1 MLRSAL
7 VVCWW
12 KAAAVTMFLLA
23 LPSAFAAPPPRSP
36 SPPRSPRVEALIR
49 EAEAALDRLDIARAR
64 DLWAQIYAIERS
76 TVGICQLGQLD
87 RRLGRWVDAAEELTR
102 CVREM
107 RAPAT
112 PTERRL
118 HDTRHADL
126 ATARQ
131 QVAEIRVFAPAG
143 AAPVLVD
150 GRLVDGRIVDEHGP
164 IYVAPGQH
172 EVEAMLPGGRTARS
186 TVHVTAGDSRAVLLS
201 AEPAG
206 PRPVAP
212 QQARPAGAPARPAE
226 PTAPWLLYAG
236 SAASGAFLVSG
247 IALHIVASLED
258 SALRDEM
265 CKPHSDIEDAGAFRR
280 EQHAVELKQ
289 HLSTAALVAGTAL
302 GAATLVVAVL
312 PSGAQV
318 RASAGGAEVRFSW

>member
-1 MLRSAL
+1 
-7 VVCWW
+7 
-12 KAAAVTMFLLA
+12 MFLLA
-23 LPSAFAAPPPRSP
+23 LPSAFAAPPRPA
-36 SPPRSPRVEALIR
+36 SPPRSPRVAALVK

-64 DLWAQIYAIERS
+64 DLWAQIYDIERS

-102 CVREM
+102 CVQEM
-107 RAPAT
+107 RPPAT
-112 PTERRL
+112 ATERRL

-126 ATARQ
+126 AAARQ

-150 GRLVDGRIVDEHGP
+150 GRRVDGRLVDGGFVEESGP
-164 IYVAPGQH
+164 IYVAPGPH

-186 TVHVTAGDSRAVLLS
+186 TVHVAAGESRAVLLS
-201 AEPAG
+201 PEPAG

-212 QQARPAGAPARPAE
+212 AHARPAGVPARPAAS
-226 PTAPWLLYAG
+226 TAPWLLHAG

-312 PSGAQV
+312 PSAAQV

>member
-23 LPSAFAAPPPRSP
+23 LPSAFAAPPRPA
-36 SPPRSPRVEALIR
+36 SPPRSPRVAALVK
-49 EAEAALDRLDIARAR
+49 EAALDRLDIARAR
-64 DLWAQIYAIERS
+64 DLWAQIYDIERS

-102 CVREM
+102 CVQEM

-126 ATARQ
+126 AAVRQ

-212 QQARPAGAPARPAE
+212 PQARPAGALARPVE

-247 IALHIVASLED
+247 IALHVVASLED
-258 SALRDEM
+258 SALQAEM
-265 CKPHSDIEDAGAFRR
+265 CKPRSAGNPKLLEDMHTIQVQ
-280 EQHAVELKQ
+280 QHI
-289 HLSTAALVAGTAL
+289 STAALVAGTAL
-302 GAATLVVAVL
+302 GAATLAVALL
-312 PSGAQV
+312 PRGAQV
-318 RASAGGAEVRFSW
+318 RMIASGAEVRFSW

>member
-1 MLRSAL
+1 M
-7 VVCWW
+7 
-12 KAAAVTMFLLA
+12 
-23 LPSAFAAPPPRSP
+23 
-36 SPPRSPRVEALIR
+36 EALLR
-49 EAEAALDRLDIARAR
+49 EAEAALDRLDIARGR
-64 DLWAQIYAIERS
+64 DLWAQIYDVERS

-102 CVREM
+102 CVQEM
-107 RAPAT
+107 RPPAT
-112 PTERRL
+112 TTEQRL

-126 ATARQ
+126 AAARRE
-131 QVAEIRVFAPAG
+131 VAQLRVFAPAG

-150 GRLVDGRIVDEHGP
+150 GRLVDESGQ

-172 EVEAMLPGGRTARS
+172 EVAAALPDGRKARS
-186 TVHVTAGDSRAVLLS
+186 TVHVTAGESRAVLLS
-201 AEPAG
+201 PEPAALRKG
-206 PRPVAP
+206 AP
-212 QQARPAGAPARPAE
+212 PQARPAGAPARPAA
-226 PTAPWLLYAG
+226 PPAPWLLYAG

-247 IALHIVASLED
+247 IVLHIVASVED

>member
-1 MLRSAL
+1 MEAL
-7 VVCWW
+7 V
-12 KAAAVTMFLLA
+12 
-23 LPSAFAAPPPRSP
+23 
-36 SPPRSPRVEALIR
+36 R
-49 EAEAALDRLDIARAR
+49 EAEAALDRLDIARGR
-64 DLWAQIYAIERS
+64 DLWAQIYDIERS

-102 CVREM
+102 CVQGM
-107 RAPAT
+107 RPPAT
-112 PTERRL
+112 TRERRL

-126 ATARQ
+126 AAVRRE
-131 QVAEIRVFAPAG
+131 VAQIHVFAPAG

-150 GRLVDGRIVDEHGP
+150 GRLVDESGQ

-172 EVEAMLPGGRTARS
+172 EVAAALPDGRKARS
-186 TVHVTAGDSRAVLLS
+186 TVHVTAGESRAVLLS
-201 AEPAG
+201 PEPAG
-206 PRPVAP
+206 LRQGAP
-212 QQARPAGAPARPAE
+212 PPPRPAGAPARPAA
-226 PTAPWLLYAG
+226 PPAPWLLYAG

-247 IALHIVASLED
+247 IALHVVASLED

-302 GAATLVVAVL
+302 GAATLVVAAL

-318 RASAGGAEVRFSW
+318 RASAGAAEVRFSW